1 MSANYLIASLPALD
15 LETAPAL
22 TPEAFTDLC
31 REQLASGDAEVA
43 AALAAGR
50 ESDHPYA
57 RAWRNSE
64 TLLRNTVSRLR
75 ALRHRV
81 DAAPYQRPADGCD
94 LRLERAVEAAFQAP
108 DPLQREQQL
117 DAFRWR
123 MAEELQGFDP
133 MAIRTV
139 LAYAVKL
146 RIASLWA
153 ARTAAAGRGAV
164 AALTDAPIDLNEHA
178 RPERA

>member
-1 MSANYLIASLPALD
+1 MSANYLIASLPALT

-22 TPEAFTDLC
+22 TPETFAELC
-31 REQLASGDAEVA
+31 REQLAADDAEVA
-43 AALAAGR
+43 AALLAGR
-50 ESDHPYA
+50 DSDHPYA
-57 RAWRNSE
+57 QAWRNSE
-64 TLLRNTVSRLR
+64 TLLRNAVVRLR
-75 ALRHRV
+75 ALRRRV

-94 LRLERAVEAAFQAP
+94 LRLEHAVEAAFQAP

-117 DAFRWR
+117 DAIRWR

-133 MAIRTV
+133 MAVRTV
-139 LAYAVKL
+139 LAYAIKL

-153 ARTAAAGRGAV
+153 ARTTAAGNEAV
-164 AALTDAPIDLNEHA
+164 AALTDVPINLNEHA